1 MTSEISTCA
10 KKNWLASNCPADC
23 LVTAKC
29 IRKIK
34 EAEENTQL
42 QGLDTIEK
50 VARALAVYEVPVGRL
65 IQVLVELLDRGLGT
79 GTNV

>member
-10 KKNWLASNCPADC
+10 KKNLLDSNCPADC
-23 LVTAKC
+23 LVTAKRS
-29 IRKIK
+29 RKIK

-50 VARALAVYEVPVGRL
+50 VARALAVYGVPVGRL
-65 IQVLVELLDRGLGT
+65 IQVLVELLDRGLGP